1 MRTERRQGALTIG
14 KLAGAAGLTVEGV
27 RYYERQGLLD
37 PPARSAAGYRLY
49 PPDALTRL
57 TFIRQAKAMG
67 LSLKE
72 IRQILALSRAGVR
85 PCEEV
90 RAFMRRK
97 LAELDRTIRDVK
109 ALRQRLNDTLA
120 RWEGLP
126 EAPRGGHVCDL
137 IEQAAG
143 RADEPAAVGRGAS
156 RIRTAGAKAR

>member
-1 MRTERRQGALTIG
+1 
-14 KLAGAAGLTVEGV
+14 V

-72 IRQILALSRAGVR
+72 IRQILTLSRAGVR

-90 RAFMRRK
+90 RAFMLRK

-109 ALRQRLNDTLA
+109 ALRQRLNETLA

-126 EAPRGGHVCDL
+126 EAPPGGHVCGL

-143 RADEPAAVGRGAS
+143 PADESAAVGRGAS
-156 RIRTAGAKAR
+156 RTRTAGAKSR

>member
-1 MRTERRQGALTIG
+1 MRTERRRGLLTIG
-14 KLAGAAGLTVEGV
+14 KLARAAGLTVEGV

-37 PPARSAAGYRLY
+37 TPARSAAGYRLY
-49 PPDALTRL
+49 APDVLTRL

-90 RAFMRRK
+90 RAFLRRK
-97 LAELDRTIRDVK
+97 LAELDRTLRDVK
-109 ALRQRLNDTLA
+109 ALRQRLNETLE

-126 EAPRGGHVCDL
+126 EAPPGGRVCRL

-143 RADEPAAVGRGAS
+143 PAEESAAVGRGA
-156 RIRTAGAKAR
+156 RPR